1 MTSWIAALLAGLFGF
16 VPALAEVDWGVLAK
30 AADLGLSAGLGALF
44 LRLLVKGDLRRSG
57 EVEALEKRLAA
68 AEARAEKAEEARQRV
83 QDAVLKEQGLA
94 SMELAVQGKQ
104 LVASA
109 TRMQELMEKL
119 VDAFLQRLAP

>member
-1 MTSWIAALLAGLFGF
+1 MTTLALVAVAAWWRFAP
-16 VPALAEVDWGVLAK
+16 VAAEVDWGPVGK
-30 AADLGLSAGLGALF
+30 ALDWGLGFGLAALF
-44 LRLLVKGDLRRSG
+44 LRLLVKGDLRRAG
-57 EVEALEKRLAA
+57 EVDDLSKRLAA
-68 AEARAEKAEEARQRV
+68 AEERADKAEEARQRV

-119 VDAFLQRLAP
+119 IDAFLQRLER